1 MFLKCLNIIKTSII
15 YLDYYRLFDCFDK
28 KVLNQHGYFIHLKSC
43 IVKQEKIPIVEGIEN

>member
-1 MFLKCLNIIKTSII
+1 LNIIKTSII